1 MVQLVLEL
9 IGLGF
14 GLAAAVYLLLNVLL
28 GIEVFAALLTS
39 RQPSAADSSESPGA
53 PESLAAFRVLVPAHN
68 EAAGIGTTLQ
78 NLLQEVD
85 DPQQI
90 CVIADNCTD
99 ETAAIAREYNVQ
111 VLERTDAELRGKGY
125 ALDFGLQH
133 IEAASDSPPDVVVMV
148 DADCHVADGT
158 LAAIAQRAAASNRP
172 VQAVY
177 RMASPP
183 NPSPKDGVSAFA
195 FTVKNRVRAGG
206 LSSLGMPILLGG
218 TGMAFPWQAL
228 QQVEVASGHIVEDMK
243 LGIDLAIAGYPPTL
257 ATDYVVTGQLPS
269 SEDAATSQRTRWEH
283 GHLESLT
290 TYVPQLLVAAVRQR
304 RLGLLMLALDLAI
317 PPLSLWVAIGAGL
330 AVATAIMA
338 IAAGVMW
345 PAIVQAIAC
354 GVLVAAI
361 GVAAL
366 KWRPPELSLM
376 QLLSIP
382 FYVLWKLP
390 IYLKFLVSPQKDW
403 VRTERD

>member
-1 MVQLVLEL
+1 MLQLVLEL
-9 IGLGF
+9 IGIGL
-14 GLAAAVYLLLNVLL
+14 GLAAAFFLLLNVLL
-28 GIEVFAALLTS
+28 GIEVLAALLLS
-39 RQPSAADSSESPGA
+39 DQHSAMEISGVLNV
-53 PESLAAFRVLVPAHN
+53 PESQSVFKVLVPAHN
-68 EAAGIGTTLQ
+68 EASGIGFTLQ
-78 NLLQEVD
+78 NLLNEVSN
-85 DPQQI
+85 PQQI

-111 VLERTDAELRGKGY
+111 VLERTDTEMRGKGY

-133 IEAASDSPPDVVVMV
+133 LEAKSDSPPDVVVMV
-148 DADCHVADGT
+148 DADCQVTAGT
-158 LAAIAQRAAASNRP
+158 LAAIAERAAVNNRP

-228 QQVEVASGHIVEDMK
+228 QQVEMASGHIVEDMK

-269 SEDAATSQRTRWEH
+269 SEEAATNQRTRWEH

-290 TYVPQLLVAAVRQR
+290 TYVPQLLSAAVKQR
-304 RLGLLMLALDLAI
+304 RMGLLVLALDLAI
-317 PPLSLWVAIGAGL
+317 PPLSLWVTIGIGL
-330 AVATAIMA
+330 AIATAIVATA
-338 IAAGVMW
+338 AGMLW
-345 PAIVQAIAC
+345 PAIVQLLAC
-354 GVLVAAI
+354 GVLVIAI

-366 KWRPPELSLM
+366 KWRPAELSLM
-376 QLLSIP
+376 QLLRIP
-382 FYVLWKLP
+382 FYILWKLP

>member
-1 MVQLVLEL
+1 
-9 IGLGF
+9 
-14 GLAAAVYLLLNVLL
+14 
-28 GIEVFAALLTS
+28 
-39 RQPSAADSSESPGA
+39 
-53 PESLAAFRVLVPAHN
+53 
-68 EAAGIGTTLQ
+68 
-78 NLLQEVD
+78 
-85 DPQQI
+85 
-90 CVIADNCTD
+90 
-99 ETAAIAREYNVQ
+99 
-111 VLERTDAELRGKGY
+111 
-125 ALDFGLQH
+125 
-133 IEAASDSPPDVVVMV
+133 
-148 DADCHVADGT
+148 
-158 LAAIAQRAAASNRP
+158 
-172 VQAVY
+172 
-177 RMASPP
+177 
-183 NPSPKDGVSAFA
+183 
-195 FTVKNRVRAGG
+195 
-206 LSSLGMPILLGG
+206 
-218 TGMAFPWQAL
+218 
-228 QQVEVASGHIVEDMK
+228 MK

-269 SEDAATSQRTRWEH
+269 SEEAATSQRTRWEH

-290 TYVPQLLVAAVRQR
+290 TYVPHLLAAAVRQR
-304 RLGLLMLALDLAI
+304 RLGLLVLALDLAI

-330 AVATAIMA
+330 AVATAI
-338 IAAGVMW
+338 IATTAGVVW

>member
-1 MVQLVLEL
+1 MLEL

-99 ETAAIAREYNVQ
+99 ETAAISREYNVQ

-148 DADCHVADGT
+148 DADCHVSDGT
-158 LAAIAQRAAASNRP
+158 LAAIAERAAVSNRP

-317 PPLSLWVAIGAGL
+317 PPLSLWVAIGVGL

-345 PAIVQAIAC
+345 PAIVQTIAC